1 MIDINFDGLFS
12 IELLHKYFTDQLFR
26 YFSIAPTAKTLA
38 VLNGRRVLIKNYYNK
53 LYAAVQS
60 NAGKPFIAIEEGLQM
75 TFFLSLNDPVFFNY
89 TNLSG
94 AFAPSEI
101 FYFTNRNNNETNG
114 KSFLS
119 APIAAYNSATSY
131 APGDLAANGANVVYR
146 AISSNNSGNQHPL
159 TDTNYWVAIDNN
171 AYASGSDVL
180 QYFPSVSTYTFSSP
194 QAVVAISV
202 LGYNSG
208 TGDYSLPVLANT
220 INFTK
225 PVASFDLDLSALA
238 PGKYSLS
245 INGAQQWIYVNNE
258 ISITKPFAVIDI
270 FNQAAPASCNLLS
283 GAGTLLSPL
292 YSLYFLNRATLWRYV
307 LPTGETG
314 GISDNA
320 STYTFATLSN
330 NITSTTPIPLSD
342 ALLNFKLTING
353 NPISPIPCA
362 DAQRLTSLTQGGDT
376 YACSE
381 IYLNY

>member
-12 IELLHKYFTDQLFR
+12 IELLHKYFTDQLFN

-38 VLNGRRVLIKNYYNK
+38 ALNGRRVLLKSYFNK

-60 NAGKPFIAIEEGLQM
+60 NAGKPFITIEPGLQM
-75 TFFLSLNDPVFFNY
+75 TFFLSLTDPVFFNY
-89 TNLSG
+89 TNLPG
-94 AFAPSEI
+94 GFDPSEI
-101 FYFTNRNNNETNG
+101 FYFTNRNNNVTNG

-119 APIAAYNSATSY
+119 APITAYNSAVSY
-131 APGDLAANGANVVYR
+131 APGDLATDGTNVVYR

-159 TDTNYWVAIDNN
+159 TDTGYWAAIDNN

-194 QAVVAISV
+194 QALVTVSV
-202 LGYNSG
+202 SGYNSA
-208 TGDYSLPVLANT
+208 TGDYSLPVLSNT
-220 INFTK
+220 INFTN
-225 PVASFDLDLSALA
+225 PVASFDLDLSSLT
-238 PGKYSLS
+238 PGKYLLNV
-245 INGAQQWIYVNNE
+245 NGAQQWIYINGE
-258 ISITKPFAVIDI
+258 IGISKPFAVIDI
-270 FNQAAPASCNLLS
+270 FNQATPVSCNLLDT
-283 GAGTLLSPL
+283 GGNLLSPL
-292 YSLYFLNRATLWRYV
+292 YSVYFLNRATLWQYV

-314 GISDNA
+314 SISDNA
-320 STYTFATLSN
+320 STYAFATLAN

-362 DAQRLTSLTQGGDT
+362 DARRLTSLTQGSDT

-381 IYLNY
+381 IYINY